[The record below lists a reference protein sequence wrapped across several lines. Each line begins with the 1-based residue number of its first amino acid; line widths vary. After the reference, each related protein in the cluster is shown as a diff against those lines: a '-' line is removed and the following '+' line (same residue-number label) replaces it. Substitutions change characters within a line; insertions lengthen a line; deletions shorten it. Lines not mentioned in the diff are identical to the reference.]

1 MWYTE
6 YVPDELEFKDRGTH
20 EKDISKGK
28 VRSMNEVKNVL
39 WFVLGGFISVAFWG
53 ALGLLF
59 CATVVGMPLGKQLLK
74 VARFALEPFNDEVE
88 VESNF
93 AKNFIANLIFIPF
106 SIIIVLFYAMVG
118 AAFCITLIGAPIG
131 KVYFRLLTV
140 AMAPFGIE
148 VDKHYEVI
156 KEWEEW
162 KNW

>member
-1 MWYTE
+1 MS
-6 YVPDELEFKDRGTH
+6 D
-20 EKDISKGK
+20 
-28 VRSMNEVKNVL
+28 VKNVL
-39 WFVLGGFISVAFWG
+39 WFILGGFVSVAFWG

-74 VARFALEPFNDEVE
+74 VAKFSAAPFSEDVD

-93 AKNFIANLIFIPF
+93 AKNFVANI
-106 SIIIVLFYAMVG
+106 LFLPISLVVVTMYALLG
-118 AAFCITLIGAPIG
+118 AAFSITLIGAPLG
-131 KVYFRLLTV
+131 KGYFKLLTV

-148 VDKHYEVI
+148 VDKHHEII